1 MVQALALSFLIMWC
15 ACFDVKKIV
24 WEYIYVQVNWP
35 SENAKKISALH
46 NILQTQVNKI
56 NGLVDQL
63 AKEQAQKNM
72 IEQELKQEQLK
83 ISKKWKVVTR
93 MIAITSGTAPIG
105 ANSWRYLESQLDQWT
120 SGRIGIL

>member
-1 MVQALALSFLIMWC
+1 MQA
-15 ACFDVKKIV
+15 V
-24 WEYIYVQVNWP
+24 P
-35 SENAKKISALH
+35 SENAKKIQALH
-46 NILQTQVNKI
+46 NRLQTQVNKI

-93 MIAITSGTAPIG
+93 MIAITSGTAPTG
-105 ANSWRYLESQLDQWT
+105 ANS
-120 SGRIGIL
+120 